1 MSKQITHEQARTAF
15 YDYLNNKASLHSLK
29 DLMLSYFKQQEQ
41 KDKALDAEIGGNIDY
56 FWEWTAAVNK
66 LEKVAKELALYKEYY
81 SLTDEIE
88 NMEIKNG
95 GDYDRVDFILKRL
108 VESKKEIKELENEWA
123 NNTQRSHRK
132 SQ

>member
-1 MSKQITHEQARTAF
+1 MNKQITHEQARTAF
-15 YDYLNNKASLHSLK
+15 YDYLNNKACLHSLK

-66 LEKVAKELALYKEYY
+66 LEKVAKELALYKEYF
-81 SLTDEIE
+81 SLADEIE

-108 VESKKEIKELENEWA
+108 VESKKEIKELENE
-123 NNTQRSHRK
+123 
-132 SQ
+132 